1 MQSKLCWLYLL
12 NAAVLITHEIDSAYW
27 HEWDLFGIPGGIQA
41 FLVLNLVLVVVVL
54 YGLQALVTGRLSGII
69 FSWILV
75 AGGLFAVAIHT
86 FFILKGS
93 QAFRLP
99 VSLLLLAVTL
109 VLSMAQALAL
119 VRSRRRAL

>member
-75 AGGLFAVAIHT
+75 AGGLFAVVIHT

-99 VSLLLLAVTL
+99 VSLLLLAATL
-109 VLSMAQALAL
+109 VLSLAQALAL
-119 VRSRRRAL
+119 VRFRRRPQ